1 MTGGGQSQEI
11 KDRLDIVEVLSGY
24 IRLTKAGRNFKALC
38 PFHNEKSPSFIVS
51 PDRQSWHCFGCGEGG
66 DIFTFVMKIE
76 GMEFI
81 EALKMLAGRAGV
93 ELAKINTAAVKEA
106 SKKKNLD
113 MEICQAAKIF
123 YKEKLAKDING
134 LKARKYLLGRGLT
147 EKSINDF
154 EIGYSPDEWSETE
167 NYLIKK
173 GFGRDDIFSAGFTV
187 KKEKNSGF
195 YDRFRGRVMFPISD
209 IFGHTV
215 GFGARIFTR
224 EGADEAKYINTPE
237 SPIYSKSKILY
248 GLNFAK
254 EAIRKNNACILV
266 EGYMDVIGSHQ
277 MEVKNTVSSSGTA
290 LTPDQIKMIKRY
302 AAELILAFDGDAAG
316 QEATRRSIDLALEGG
331 LNVKIVTLPDGKDP
345 SDFVDAPETW
355 KNAVKNA
362 KRVMDFYFANSF
374 SKHDPVQVEGKRV
387 IASEM
392 LEVIGKI
399 SSSTEQGYWIEVLAE
414 KLGIEAKFLVEEL
427 KKTKSKTKNRE
438 VKNTIEANDNIFL
451 KTDTGWEG
459 QLLSLMLAL
468 PDTGEKIKI
477 IKETGFVFIDP
488 EFKRVYDALAEFK
501 NQGVHD
507 ENLIEN
513 LKKMLSFE
521 SWQRL
526 SEMIMEAEHRV
537 EEQGAEN
544 LENVFFDIPYRIM
557 LAQYK
562 ERKKEFEADIK
573 LAEKNNDRESR
584 ELIIKE
590 YIKTLK
596 KIEELEKKSR
606 QSKNNYKI
614 SF

>member
-51 PDRQSWHCFGCGEGG
+51 QDRQSWHCFGCGEGG
-66 DIFTFVMKIE
+66 DIFTFVMKME

-93 ELAKINTAAVKEA
+93 ELERINLAAGKEA

-113 MEICQAAKIF
+113 LEICSAAKNF

-134 LKARKYLLGRGLT
+134 LKAKKYLLGRGLT

-154 EIGYSPDEWSETE
+154 EIGYAPDDWSDTE
-167 NYLIKK
+167 NFLIKK
-173 GFGRDDIFSAGFTV
+173 GFGRDDIFSAGITV

-195 YDRFRGRVMFPISD
+195 YDRFRGRIMFPISD

-224 EGADEAKYINTPE
+224 EGTDEAKYINTPE
-237 SPIYSKSKILY
+237 SPVYSKSKTLY

-254 EAIRKNNACILV
+254 ETIRKSNACILV

-277 MEVKNTVSSSGTA
+277 MGARNTVSSSGTA
-290 LTPDQIKMIKRY
+290 LTLDQIKMIKRY
-302 AAELILAFDGDAAG
+302 AVNLILAFDGDAAG
-316 QEATRRSIDLALEGG
+316 QEATRRSIDLAIEGG
-331 LNVKIVTLPDGKDP
+331 LNVKIIILPDGKDP
-345 SDFVDAPETW
+345 SDFVNNPDEW

-362 KRVMDFYFANSF
+362 KRVIDFYFANSF
-374 SKHDPVQVEGKRV
+374 SKYDSSQVEGKRA
-387 IASEM
+387 IAEEI
-392 LEVIGKI
+392 LEAIKKI
-399 SSSTEQGYWIEVLAE
+399 PNGTEQGYWIEVLAE
-414 KLGIEAKFLVEEL
+414 KLGIEAKFLIEEL
-427 KKTKSKTKNRE
+427 KKAKNRTKNRE
-438 VKNTIEANDNIFL
+438 IKNSAEVRDNIFL
-451 KTDTGWEG
+451 KTDSDWER
-459 QLLSLMLAL
+459 QLLSLLLVL
-468 PDTGEKIKI
+468 PDTGEKIKK
-477 IKETGFVFIDP
+477 IKETEFIFTNS
-488 EFKRVYDALAEFK
+488 EFRRIYDALAELK
-501 NQGVHD
+501 KRGVSD
-507 ENLIEN
+507 EDLIE
-513 LKKMLSFE
+513 KIKETVSFE
-521 SWQRL
+521 SWQKL
-526 SEMIMEAEHRV
+526 SEMIMEAEHRM

-544 LENVFFDIPYRIM
+544 LANVFSDIPYRI
-557 LAQYK
+557 LLEQYK

-584 ELIIKE
+584 ELIIME
-590 YIKTLK
+590 YIKALK
-596 KIEELEKKSR
+596 KIEELEKKAEKT
-606 QSKNNYKI
+606 KNNYQI

>member
-51 PDRQSWHCFGCGEGG
+51 PDRQSWHCFGCNEGG

-113 MEICQAAKIF
+113 LEICQAAKIF

-173 GFGRDDIFSAGFTV
+173 GFGRDDIFSSGITI
-187 KKEKNSGF
+187 KKDKNAGF

-215 GFGARIFTR
+215 GFGARIFAH
-224 EGADEAKYINTPE
+224 EGADEAKYVNTPE

-254 EAIRKNNACILV
+254 EAIRKNNSCILV

-290 LTPDQIKMIKRY
+290 LTQDQIKMIKRY
-302 AAELILAFDGDAAG
+302 AADLILAFDGDAAG

-331 LNVKIVTLPDGKDP
+331 LNVKVITLPDGKDP
-345 SDFVDAPETW
+345 SDFVDDPDQW
-355 KNAVKNA
+355 RNAVKNA
-362 KRVMDFYFANSF
+362 MRVIDFYFNNSF
-374 SKHDPVQVEGKRV
+374 SNHDASQVEGKRA
-387 IASEM
+387 IADEM

-399 SSSTEQGYWIEVLAE
+399 PSSTEQGYWIEILAD
-414 KLGIEAKFLVEEL
+414 KLGIEAKFLIEEL
-427 KKTKSKTKNRE
+427 KKAKNKLKNRE
-438 VKNTIEANDNIFL
+438 TKNNTEIKDNIFL
-451 KTDTGWEG
+451 KTEDDWEG
-459 QLLSLMLAL
+459 QFLSLLFVL
-468 PDTGEKIKI
+468 PNTAVKINKT
-477 IKETGFVFIDP
+477 KETGFIFSDS
-488 EFKRVYDALAEFK
+488 EFKRIYNTLSALK
-501 NQGVHD
+501 DQGVSD
-507 ENLIEN
+507 EDLIEN
-513 LKKMLSFE
+513 IKKTLSFE
-521 SWQRL
+521 SWQKL
-526 SEMIMEAEHRV
+526 SEMIMEAEHRM
-537 EEQGAEN
+537 EEQGAETI
-544 LENVFFDIPYRIM
+544 ENVFSDIPYRIM
-557 LAQYK
+557 LKQYK

-573 LAEKNNDRESR
+573 LAEKNHDRESC

-590 YIKTLK
+590 YMKTLK
-596 KIEELEKKSR
+596 KIEELEKKS
-606 QSKNNYKI
+606 QTAKNKYKL